1 MSQSV
6 ILAVVHGH
14 EDKSEFMLCG
24 KAEACGTRFQKNSQ
38 CHLQGQRWQLLAVHT
53 KLDRK
58 EDVCL

>member
-24 KAEACGTRFQKNSQ
+24 KAESLWDKISKEFSMSPSGTA
-38 CHLQGQRWQLLAVHT
+38 LAT
-53 KLDRK
+53 AGGAYQAG
-58 EDVCL
+58 